1 MSLTLEKAQEIISTV
16 LSEGNASGFKPLTVA
31 VLDAG
36 GHLKA
41 MARSDGTSTLRPKMA
56 HGKAHGCIALGLGGR
71 AIYKRAKEQPYFIQA
86 MNSLAD
92 GALVP
97 VQGGVLIRDGS
108 GIIGAVGVTGD
119 TSEND
124 EACAIAGIEA
134 AGFVADAG

>member
-1 MSLTLEKAQEIISTV
+1 MSLTLEKAQEIILTV

-71 AIYKRAKEQPYFIQA
+71 AIYKRAQEQPYFIQA

-97 VQGGVLIRDGS
+97 VQGGVFNSRWLRHHRCGWRHRRYIRERRSLCHCRD
-108 GIIGAVGVTGD
+108 
-119 TSEND
+119 
-124 EACAIAGIEA
+124 
-134 AGFVADAG
+134 